1 MEKRVLALD
10 FGASSARAMRA
21 VTDGTTLTVEE
32 LHRWDNVPIE
42 KNGHLYWDIDT
53 LFHEICISLKRA
65 AQAGGVDAIGID
77 TWGVDFGLL
86 DENGHLL
93 ENPVHYRDARTS
105 GILERAL
112 SRMPAQT
119 LYQHTG
125 IQIMEINTVFQLFS
139 MTEQHSECLKQA
151 KTLLLMPDLFAY
163 LLTGQIGAEYSIA
176 STTGL
181 LDCNTGNWSDAVC
194 TAFGIPRTL
203 LPPLSPAGSIRG
215 TLLPELC
222 AQSGLPPIP
231 IIAVA
236 GHDTASAIMA
246 APVEN
251 DETAFLSCGT
261 WSLLGTVLHTP
272 VLTEQARQGALTNE
286 GGYGNTIT
294 LLTNLTGLWLVQE
307 SRRQW
312 IREGQSFPFA
322 ELEEMALHAHTTA
335 RIDTQDSALSVPGN
349 TPAYIRAQC
358 ADRQQ
363 EIPQSPGEIVRC
375 IYESLA
381 DTYAQAIQH
390 LQACTGRKLQT
401 ITLVGG
407 GARGT
412 LLPQLTADRTGC
424 TVLTGPVEAT
434 VLGNVLAQFLALDIF
449 PDLTSA
455 KKLLET
461 QEQITVYKPNR
472 KA

>member
-10 FGASSARAMRA
+10 FGASGARAMRA
-21 VTDGTTLTVEE
+21 VTDGTTLTVSE
-32 LHRWDNVPIE
+32 LHRWENVPIE

-53 LFHEICISLKRA
+53 LFREICISLKQA

-86 DENGHLL
+86 DENGDLL
-93 ENPVHYRDARTS
+93 ENPVHYRDTRTS
-105 GILERAL
+105 GILERAF
-112 SRMPAQT
+112 SRMSAET

-125 IQIMEINTVFQLFS
+125 IQIMEINTIFQLFS
-139 MTEQHSECLKQA
+139 LVEQHSKLLDKA
-151 KTLLLMPDLFAY
+151 KTMLLMPDLFAY

-181 LDCNTGNWSDAVC
+181 LDCSTGNWSDTVC
-194 TAFGIPRTL
+194 QAFDIPRAL
-203 LPPLSPAGSIRG
+203 LPPISPSGSIRG

-231 IIAVA
+231 VIAVA

-246 APVEN
+246 APTEN
-251 DETAFLSCGT
+251 AQTAFLSCGT

-272 VLTEQARQGALTNE
+272 ILTEQARQSALTNE

-312 IREGQSFPFA
+312 IREGHPFTFA

-335 RIDTQDSALSVPGN
+335 RIDTQDSTLSVPGN
-349 TPAYIRAQC
+349 IPACVRAQC
-358 ADRQQ
+358 AASNQ

-381 DTYAQAIQH
+381 DTYAHTINH
-390 LQACTGRKLQT
+390 LQTCTGRKLQT

-434 VLGNVLAQFLALDIF
+434 VLGNILAQFIALGVF

-461 QEQITVYKPNR
+461 QEKITLYKPNR